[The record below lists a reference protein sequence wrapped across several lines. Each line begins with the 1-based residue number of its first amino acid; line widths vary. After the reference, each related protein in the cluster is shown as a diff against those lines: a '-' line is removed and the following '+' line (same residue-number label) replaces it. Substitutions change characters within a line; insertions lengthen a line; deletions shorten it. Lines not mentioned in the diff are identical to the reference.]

1 MGDASETRRRILAA
15 ATAEFAAYGIAGA
28 RVDRIA
34 ATTPINKSQIYSY
47 FGSKDKLF
55 DAVFAARVDADVDTV
70 PFDADDLPGY
80 AVRLYDMYLEDPC
93 LVRLLSWA
101 RLERTP
107 TGALFAHLPNRDA
120 DVLQAIS
127 DGQARGILVDDVG
140 AEDLWS
146 MLIALASTWA
156 QNAIVHTAT
165 GDDSPEDH
173 SRRRAALRV
182 AVGRAF
188 CRDR

>member
-1 MGDASETRRRILAA
+1 MGDANETRRRILAA
-15 ATAEFAAYGIAGA
+15 ATAEFADYGIAGA

-34 ATTPINKSQIYSY
+34 VTTPINKSQIYSY

-55 DAVFAARVDADVDTV
+55 DAVFDGRVNADVDTV

-80 AVRLYDMYLEDPC
+80 AARLYDLYIGDPC

-107 TGALFAHLPNRDA
+107 SGALFGHLPDRDA
-120 DVLQAIS
+120 DVLQAIT
-127 DGQARGILVDDVG
+127 DAQNRGVLVDDL
-140 AEDLWS
+140 APDDLWS

-156 QNAIVHTAT
+156 QNAIVYTAT
-165 GDDSPEDH
+165 RDDNPDEH
-173 SRRRAALRV
+173 ERRRTALRL

-188 CRDR
+188 CRPR

>member
-47 FGSKDKLF
+47 FGSKEKLF
-55 DAVFAARVDADVDTV
+55 DAVFSARVDADVDTV
-70 PFDADDLPGY
+70 PFDPDDLPGY
-80 AVRLYDMYLEDPC
+80 AARLYDMYLDDPC

-127 DGQARGILVDDVG
+127 DGQARGILVDDIG

-146 MLIALASTWA
+146 MVIALASTWA
-156 QNAIVHTAT
+156 QNAIVYTAT
-165 GDDSPEDH
+165 ADDDPGDHEH
-173 SRRRAALRV
+173 RRTALQLT
-182 AVGRAF
+182 VGRAF
-188 CRDR
+188 CRNL

>member
-107 TGALFAHLPNRDA
+107 AGALFAHRPNRDA

-127 DGQARGILVDDVG
+127 DNQTRGILVDDVG

-156 QNAIVHTAT
+156 QNAIVYTAT
-165 GDDSPEDH
+165 GDDSPKDH
-173 SRRRAALRV
+173 NRRRSALRV

>member
-1 MGDASETRRRILAA
+1 MGDASETRRRILA
-15 ATAEFAAYGIAGA
+15 AAYGIAGA

-80 AVRLYDMYLEDPC
+80 AVRLYDMYLKDPC

-188 CRDR
+188 CGDR

>member
-47 FGSKDKLF
+47 FGSKDNLF

-107 TGALFAHLPNRDA
+107 AGALFAHRPNRDA

-127 DGQARGILVDDVG
+127 DNQTRGILVDDVG

-156 QNAIVHTAT
+156 QNAIVYTAT
-165 GDDSPEDH
+165 GDDNPDDH
-173 SRRRAALRV
+173 NRRRAALRV

>member
-156 QNAIVHTAT
+156 QNAIVYTAT
-165 GDDSPEDH
+165 GDDRPEDH